1 MNNQRHGDNMNRNE
15 ICSKELEEL
24 RLRLS
29 EAEDTLNAIQNGQVD
44 AVVVNGPKGT
54 QVFTLEGS
62 DYAYRILIEEMNEGV
77 ALLTTDLSIYYCN
90 NKLASML
97 EIPLENMIGK
107 PITNFIPS
115 DQLENC
121 KIPVESSSDS
131 SCKEEISLETND
143 GTPMNIQINISFLEK
158 IDGYYVIVTDLTEQK
173 KAEQELHDLL
183 NELERSNEELQQFA
197 YVSSHDL
204 QEPLRTIASFTQL
217 LERRYKGKFDSDA
230 DEFMEYIVEAAKR
243 MQHMILDLLEYSR
256 VSTNADEFKEINTVE
271 ALDEALFNLKGIIEN
286 NNAVITH
293 NDLPKVT
300 ADKSQLT
307 KVFQNLISN
316 AIKFKKDNE
325 QPKIHISARKD
336 PQKNQYV
343 FSIQDNGIG
352 MDSQYAERIFTLFQ
366 RLHTRDEYQGTG
378 IGLSVAKRI
387 VERHGGRIWVES
399 ELGKG
404 STFYFTLPILKN

>member
-1 MNNQRHGDNMNRNE
+1 MNKNDE
-15 ICSKELEEL
+15 CAKELEKL
-24 RLRLS
+24 RLRLD
-29 EAEDTLNAIQNGQVD
+29 EAEETLNAIQNGQVD
-44 AVVVNGPKGT
+44 AVVVNGARGT

-62 DYAYRILIEEMNEGV
+62 DYAYRILIEDMNEGV

-90 NKLASML
+90 SKLASMF

-107 PITNFIPS
+107 PITNFIS
-115 DQLENC
+115 QNQLKKC
-121 KIPVESSSDS
+121 KIPIISDSDS
-131 SCKEEISLETND
+131 SCKEEISRESAA
-143 GTPMNIQINISFLEK
+143 GTLMTFQINISFLEK
-158 IDGYYVIVTDLTEQK
+158 IEGYYVIVTDLTEQK

-183 NELERSNEELQQFA
+183 KDLERSNQELQQFA

-230 DEFMEYIVEAAKR
+230 DEFMDYIVEAAKR
-243 MQHMILDLLEYSR
+243 MQQMILDLLEYSR
-256 VSTNADEFKEINTVE
+256 VSTNTDEFKEIDTVE
-271 ALDEALFNLKGIIEN
+271 ALDEALFNLKGTIEK

-293 NDLPKVT
+293 TNLPKVT

-307 KVFQNLISN
+307 KVFQNIIAN
-316 AIKFKKDNE
+316 AIKFKKENE
-325 QPKIHISARKD
+325 QPKIRISAKKD

-352 MDSQYAERIFTLFQ
+352 MDSQYVERIFTLFQ

-387 VERHGGRIWVES
+387 VERHGGFIWVES

-404 STFYFTLPILKN
+404 STFYFTLPKP

>member
-1 MNNQRHGDNMNRNE
+1 MNKNDE
-15 ICSKELEEL
+15 CSKELEKL
-24 RLRLS
+24 RLRLA
-29 EAEDTLNAIQNGQVD
+29 EAEETLNAIQNGQVD
-44 AVVVNGPKGT
+44 AVVVNGPRGT

-90 NKLASML
+90 SKLASML
-97 EIPLENMIGK
+97 GAPLENMIGK
-107 PITNFIPS
+107 PITDFIS
-115 DQLENC
+115 SNQLKKC
-121 KIPVESSSDS
+121 KIPIENGSDS
-131 SCKEEISLETND
+131 SCKEEISVESAD
-143 GTPMNIQINISFLEK
+143 GTLMTFQINISFLEK
-158 IDGYYVIVTDLTEQK
+158 IEGYYVIITDLTEQK
-173 KAEQELHDLL
+173 KAEQELHELL
-183 NELERSNEELQQFA
+183 EDLERSNKELQQFA

-217 LERRYKGKFDSDA
+217 LERRYKGKFDRDA
-230 DEFMEYIVEAAKR
+230 DEFMGYTVEAAKR
-243 MQHMILDLLEYSR
+243 MQQMILDLLEYSR
-256 VSTNADEFKEINTVE
+256 VSTNADEFKEIDTVE
-271 ALDEALFNLKGIIEN
+271 ALDEALFNLKGTIEN

-307 KVFQNLISN
+307 KVFQNLIAN
-316 AIKFKKDNE
+316 AIKFKKENE

-336 PQKNQYV
+336 PQKDQYI

-378 IGLSVAKRI
+378 IGLSVTKRI
-387 VERHGGRIWVES
+387 VECHGGRIWVES

-404 STFYFTLPILKN
+404 STFYFTLPINPKAN

>member
-1 MNNQRHGDNMNRNE
+1 MNRNGE
-15 ICSKELEEL
+15 CAKELEKL
-24 RLRLS
+24 RLRLD
-29 EAEDTLNAIQNGQVD
+29 EAEETLNAIQNGQVD
-44 AVVVNGPKGT
+44 AVVVNGARGT

-62 DYAYRILIEEMNEGV
+62 DYAYRILIEDMNEGV

-90 NKLASML
+90 SKLASMF

-107 PITNFIPS
+107 PITNFIS
-115 DQLENC
+115 QNQLKKC
-121 KIPVESSSDS
+121 KIPIVSDSDS
-131 SCKEEISLETND
+131 SCKEEISIKSAD
-143 GTPMNIQINISFLEK
+143 GTLMTFQINISFLEK
-158 IDGYYVIVTDLTEQK
+158 IEGYYVIVTDLTEQK

-183 NELERSNEELQQFA
+183 KDLERSNQELQQFA

-230 DEFMEYIVEAAKR
+230 DEFMDYIVEAAKR
-243 MQHMILDLLEYSR
+243 MQQMILDLLEYSR
-256 VSTNADEFKEINTVE
+256 VSTNTDEFKEIDTVE
-271 ALDEALFNLKGIIEN
+271 ALDEALFNLRGTIEK

-293 NDLPKVT
+293 TDLPKVT

-307 KVFQNLISN
+307 KVFQNVIAN
-316 AIKFKKDNE
+316 AIKFKKENE
-325 QPKIHISARKD
+325 QPKIHISAKKD

-352 MDSQYAERIFTLFQ
+352 MDSQYVERIFTLFQ

-387 VERHGGRIWVES
+387 VERHGGFIWVES
-399 ELGKG
+399 ELSKG
-404 STFYFTLPILKN
+404 STFYFSLPY

>member
-1 MNNQRHGDNMNRNE
+1 MNKNDE
-15 ICSKELEEL
+15 CSKELEKL
-24 RLRLS
+24 RLRLA
-29 EAEDTLNAIQNGQVD
+29 EAEETLHAIQNGQVD
-44 AVVVNGPKGT
+44 AVVVNSPKGT

-77 ALLTTDLSIYYCN
+77 ALLTTDLSIYYSN
-90 NKLASML
+90 SKLASML
-97 EIPLENMIGK
+97 GTPLENMIGK
-107 PITNFIPS
+107 PITDFIS
-115 DQLENC
+115 SNQLKKC
-121 KIPVESSSDS
+121 KIPIESGSDN
-131 SCKEEISLETND
+131 SCKEEISIESAD
-143 GTPMNIQINISFLEK
+143 GTLMTFQINISFLET
-158 IDGYYVIVTDLTEQK
+158 IDGYYVIMTDLTEQK
-173 KAEQELHDLL
+173 KAEQELNDLL
-183 NELERSNEELQQFA
+183 NELERSNKELQQFA

-230 DEFMEYIVEAAKR
+230 DEFMDYIVEAAKR
-243 MQHMILDLLEYSR
+243 MQRMILDLLEYSR
-256 VSTNADEFKEINTVE
+256 VSTNADEFKEIDTVE

-300 ADKSQLT
+300 ADKSQLI

-404 STFYFTLPILKN
+404 STFYFTIPY

>member
-1 MNNQRHGDNMNRNE
+1 MNRNKE
-15 ICSKELEEL
+15 CFKELEKL

-29 EAEDTLNAIQNGQVD
+29 EAEETLNAIQNGQVD
-44 AVVVNGPKGT
+44 AVVVNGSKGT

-90 NKLASML
+90 SKLASML

-107 PITNFIPS
+107 PITDFIPS
-115 DQLENC
+115 DQLKKC
-121 KIPVESSSDS
+121 KIPIVSGSDS
-131 SCKEEISLETND
+131 SCKEEISRESAD
-143 GTPMNIQINISFLEK
+143 GTLMTFQINISFLEK

-173 KAEQELHDLL
+173 KSEHELHDLL
-183 NELERSNEELQQFA
+183 KDLERSNKELQQFA

-204 QEPLRTIASFTQL
+204 QEPLRAIASFTQL

-230 DEFMEYIVEAAKR
+230 DEFMDYIVEAAKR
-243 MQHMILDLLEYSR
+243 MQQMILDLLEFSR
-256 VSTNADEFKEINTVE
+256 VTTNADEFKEIDTAE
-271 ALDEALFNLKGIIEN
+271 AFDEALFNLRGTIEY
-286 NNAVITH
+286 NNAVITR
-293 NDLPKVT
+293 NDLPTVT
-300 ADKSQLT
+300 ADKSQLA
-307 KVFQNLISN
+307 KVFQNLIAN
-316 AIKFKKDNE
+316 AIKFKKENVP
-325 QPKIHISARKD
+325 PKIHISARED
-336 PQKNQYV
+336 PQKNQYI

-352 MDSQYAERIFTLFQ
+352 MDPQYAGRIFTLFQ

-387 VERHGGRIWVES
+387 IERHGGHIWVES

-404 STFYFTLPILKN
+404 STFYFTLQKS

>member
-1 MNNQRHGDNMNRNE
+1 MNKNDE
-15 ICSKELEEL
+15 CAKELEKL
-24 RLRLS
+24 RLRLD
-29 EAEDTLNAIQNGQVD
+29 EAEGTLNAIQNGQVD
-44 AVVVNGPKGT
+44 AVVVNGARGT

-62 DYAYRILIEEMNEGV
+62 DYAYRILIEDMNEGV

-90 NKLASML
+90 SKLASMF

-107 PITNFIPS
+107 PITNFIS
-115 DQLENC
+115 QNQLKKC
-121 KIPVESSSDS
+121 KIPIISDSDS
-131 SCKEEISLETND
+131 SCKEEISRESAD
-143 GTPMNIQINISFLEK
+143 GTLMTFQINISFLEK

-183 NELERSNEELQQFA
+183 RDLECSNQELQQFA

-230 DEFMEYIVEAAKR
+230 DEFMDYIVEAAKR
-243 MQHMILDLLEYSR
+243 MQQMILDLLEYSR
-256 VSTNADEFKEINTVE
+256 VSTNTDEFKEIDTVE
-271 ALDEALFNLKGIIEN
+271 ALDEALFNLRGTIEK

-293 NDLPKVT
+293 TNLPKVT

-307 KVFQNLISN
+307 KVFQNVIAN
-316 AIKFKKDNE
+316 AIKFKKENE
-325 QPKIHISARKD
+325 QPKIHISAKKD

-387 VERHGGRIWVES
+387 VERHGGFIWVES

-404 STFYFTLPILKN
+404 STFYFSLPY

>member
-1 MNNQRHGDNMNRNE
+1 MNKNDE
-15 ICSKELEEL
+15 CAKELEKL
-24 RLRLS
+24 RLRLD
-29 EAEDTLNAIQNGQVD
+29 EAEETLNAIQNGQVD
-44 AVVVNGPKGT
+44 AVVVNGAKGT

-62 DYAYRILIEEMNEGV
+62 DYAYRILIEDMNEGV

-90 NKLASML
+90 SKLASMF

-107 PITNFIPS
+107 PITNFIS
-115 DQLENC
+115 QNQLKKC
-121 KIPVESSSDS
+121 KIPIVSDSDS
-131 SCKEEISLETND
+131 SCKEEISIESAD
-143 GTPMNIQINISFLEK
+143 GTLMTFQINISFLEK
-158 IDGYYVIVTDLTEQK
+158 IEGYYVIVTDLTEQK

-183 NELERSNEELQQFA
+183 EDLERSNQELQQFA

-243 MQHMILDLLEYSR
+243 MQQMILDLLEYSR
-256 VSTNADEFKEINTVE
+256 VSTNTDEFKEIDIIE
-271 ALDEALFNLKGIIEN
+271 ALDEALFNLKGTIEK

-293 NDLPKVT
+293 TDLPKVT

-307 KVFQNLISN
+307 KVFQNVIAN
-316 AIKFKKDNE
+316 AIKFKKENE
-325 QPKIHISARKD
+325 QPKIRISAKKD

-352 MDSQYAERIFTLFQ
+352 MDSQYVERIFTLFQ

-387 VERHGGRIWVES
+387 VERHGGFIWVES

-404 STFYFTLPILKN
+404 STFYFTLPKP